1 MAPLVN
7 DIISN
12 AFDRESSRPRSRSV
26 GESSLA
32 RPAVIEKTP
41 GVCGGEPRIAGT
53 RIAVRTLVLLHRSGR
68 SKEAMASDYGLA
80 SDQVEAAMRY
90 AAKYGDEIEALIE
103 RNRNA

>member
-1 MAPLVN
+1 LAF
-7 DIISN
+7 DIVSN
-12 AFDRESSRPRSRSV
+12 AFGRGSSRPRSRSV
-26 GESSLA
+26 GESSLV

-53 RIAVRTLVLLHRSGR
+53 RIAVRTLVALHRSGR

-80 SDQVEAAMRY
+80 ADQVEAAMSY
-90 AAKYGDEIEALIE
+90 AANNGGEIEALIE